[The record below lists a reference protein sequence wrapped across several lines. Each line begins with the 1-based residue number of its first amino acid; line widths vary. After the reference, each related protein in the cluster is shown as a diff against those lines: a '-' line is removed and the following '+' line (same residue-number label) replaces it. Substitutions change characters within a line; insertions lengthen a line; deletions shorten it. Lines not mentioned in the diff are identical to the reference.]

1 SLSTLSITTN
11 ANLLNL
17 PLSSLTLTIKP
28 NPLELPHDRK
38 HRQKTYNKLNQRI
51 FGIRQQKLKTKKEIY
66 ELPPLVKQI
75 IRSLYPSDI
84 DDNNYLQ
91 KPDIPSSHSSL
102 ANGYNNLAMI
112 QLKQGRFEEALAN
125 FERTLQIEL
134 AIGNIITGQWYN
146 WRTAYKRQNN
156 QTEWRANLLNAAPK
170 SYLGVIVYFATLG
183 DLKSLQTSLTQLSRT
198 LSNNPRP
205 VVIFHEDNL
214 SNNDIQQSLAQILGN
229 STPLT
234 FEHIKFSNSSIQP
247 ERLHRRCQGTLFE
260 TFKKFP

>member
-1 SLSTLSITTN
+1 MNTHTT
-11 ANLLNL
+11 
-17 PLSSLTLTIKP
+17 PKPIK
-28 NPLELPHDRK
+28 LAIEGLD
-38 HRQKTYNKLNQRI
+38 
-51 FGIRQQKLKTKKEIY
+51 
-66 ELPPLVKQI
+66 
-75 IRSLYPSDI
+75 S
-84 DDNNYLQ
+84 
-91 KPDIPSSHSSL
+91 SSHSSL

-134 AIGNIITGQWYN
+134 AIGNMLDIAVTYNNIGGVYHEKNNFIKAKYFYKKASRKALTVLSRHHPSVVLYKNNMVKARKNIRNDKFRKSVDNGENITGQWYN

>member
-1 SLSTLSITTN
+1 MKRVRHN
-11 ANLLNL
+11 
-17 PLSSLTLTIKP
+17 
-28 NPLELPHDRK
+28 
-38 HRQKTYNKLNQRI
+38 
-51 FGIRQQKLKTKKEIY
+51 
-66 ELPPLVKQI
+66 
-75 IRSLYPSDI
+75 
-84 DDNNYLQ
+84 
-91 KPDIPSSHSSL
+91 
-102 ANGYNNLAMI
+102 
-112 QLKQGRFEEALAN
+112 
-125 FERTLQIEL
+125 
-134 AIGNIITGQWYN
+134 ITGQWYN

>member
-1 SLSTLSITTN
+1 
-11 ANLLNL
+11 
-17 PLSSLTLTIKP
+17 
-28 NPLELPHDRK
+28 
-38 HRQKTYNKLNQRI
+38 
-51 FGIRQQKLKTKKEIY
+51 
-66 ELPPLVKQI
+66 
-75 IRSLYPSDI
+75 
-84 DDNNYLQ
+84 
-91 KPDIPSSHSSL
+91 
-102 ANGYNNLAMI
+102 
-112 QLKQGRFEEALAN
+112 
-125 FERTLQIEL
+125 
-134 AIGNIITGQWYN
+134 ITGQWYN

-170 SYLGVIVYFATLG
+170 SYLGVIVYLATLG

-205 VVIFHEDNL
+205 VVIFHEDDL

-234 FEHIKFSNSSIQP
+234 FEHVKFSNSSIQP